1 MYIYTHLEKDDWVD
15 DGGGL
20 KLHVEDESDKGV
32 NGISTDWEIVGD
44 VFPPLLN
51 KSELFESFIVAAN
64 DRGLRTTDP
73 GVIVGSSSIFFIW
86 LP

>member
-1 MYIYTHLEKDDWVD
+1 MCTYLENDDCVD
-15 DGGGL
+15 EGGGL
-20 KLHVEDESDKGV
+20 KLHVEDERDKGV
-32 NGISTDWEIVGD
+32 NGISTADWELVGE

-51 KSELFESFIVAAN
+51 KSELFESLIVAAN
-64 DRGLRTTDP
+64 DSGLRTTEP